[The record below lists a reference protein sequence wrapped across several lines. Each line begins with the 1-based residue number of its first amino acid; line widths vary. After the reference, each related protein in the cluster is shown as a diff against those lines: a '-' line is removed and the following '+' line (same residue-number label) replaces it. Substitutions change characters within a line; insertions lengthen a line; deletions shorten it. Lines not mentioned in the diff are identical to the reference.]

1 MNAILLFD
9 PSRIQASSH
18 LSHDDAIGNDADLL
32 LGQAEYPHQFLLHQT
47 GGDNQQAG
55 LIAAQPFSMGDLL
68 GDAIAEVIAIPSP
81 FSAVHGQQEGQ
92 AIVALDP
99 S

>member
-1 MNAILLFD
+1 
-9 PSRIQASSH
+9 
-18 LSHDDAIGNDADLL
+18 
-32 LGQAEYPHQFLLHQT
+32 
-47 GGDNQQAG
+47 
-55 LIAAQPFSMGDLL
+55 MGDLL